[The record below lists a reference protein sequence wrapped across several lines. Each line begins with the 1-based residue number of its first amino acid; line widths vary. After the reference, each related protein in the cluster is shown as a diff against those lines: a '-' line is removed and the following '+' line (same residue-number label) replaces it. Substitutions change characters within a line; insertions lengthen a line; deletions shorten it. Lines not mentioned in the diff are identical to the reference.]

1 METYSA
7 AKPHIADYLRPLA
20 ARKLLIVLAV
30 VLATGG
36 VYAYYAR
43 KPNVYSA
50 TTLVYV
56 KDPGDPVTGEPSPQS
71 TDRSVQ
77 NEATLLYSR
86 ETAAAVAQ
94 AIAYPG
100 TPQQLLDQVSISSRP
115 GEDFVDVS
123 AQAGTAFGAAHIA
136 NAFARHL
143 VTLIN
148 GTVTLR
154 VANALKL
161 SESQLATLPR
171 GLASQ
176 VQRANLLDQI
186 NRLELAQK
194 VPTTAAQQIDAAEVP
209 GAPSAPQPLRNALF
223 ALVLSLVGAIAAAY
237 GLERFDRRLKNPDE
251 VEDAYA
257 TPLLAVVPH
266 ADDPAAMLGHEPALS
281 ADLREPFRVLRTN
294 IDLASLDAPPRTIVV
309 SSAMPG
315 EGKST
320 VVRNLA
326 LAFRETGR
334 RVAVLDLDLRHQ
346 TLAELFGVRG
356 GAGITEVLRRE
367 AELHDVLRQ
376 VGVGVPAV
384 DELLDERIALIE
396 AKSRNGHNGAANGN
410 GAGNGN
416 GAVVDAG
423 GFALVLGGAQ
433 PANPAAVLASDRVR
447 EVLDELRERYDIV
460 LIDTAPVL
468 AVTDTVPLLRY
479 ADAAMFV
486 GRLGVTTR
494 DTAKRLTEFLARM
507 PDLNLLG
514 VVANDLSRLESGA
527 YYGYGYG
534 YGADE
539 PAPPRRRRLRRAPE
553 RPKQLA

>member
-1 METYSA
+1 METYTA

-30 VLATGG
+30 VIATGG

-43 KPNVYSA
+43 KSNVYTA

-71 TDRSVQ
+71 TDRTVQ

-86 ETAAAVAQ
+86 ETAAAVAK

-100 TPQQLLDQVSISSRP
+100 TPQQLLDQVSITSRP
-115 GEDFVDVS
+115 GEDFVNVS
-123 AQAGTAFGAAHIA
+123 VQAGSAFGAAHIA

-148 GTVTLR
+148 GSVELR

-209 GAPSAPQPLRNALF
+209 GAPSAPRPLRNALF
-223 ALVLSLVGAIAAAY
+223 AFVLSLVGAIAAAY

-251 VEDAYA
+251 IEDAYA
-257 TPLLAVVPH
+257 TPLLAVLPH

-294 IDLASLDAPPRTIVV
+294 IDLASLDDPPRTIVV

-334 RVAVLDLDLRHQ
+334 RVVVLDLDLRHQ
-346 TLAELFGVRG
+346 TLAERFAVAG

-367 AELHDVLRQ
+367 AELADVLRP

-384 DELLDERIALIE
+384 DELLGERLALIE
-396 AKSRNGHNGAANGN
+396 AKSRNGHHGSANGN
-410 GAGNGN
+410 GAR
-416 GAVVDAG
+416 AADAS

-447 EVLDELRERYDIV
+447 EVLDELRERYDVV

-514 VVANDLSRLESGA
+514 VVANDLSRLEAGA

-534 YGADE
+534 YGAEE
-539 PAPPRRRRLRRAPE
+539 PMPSRRRRLGRAPE
-553 RPKQLA
+553 RPKQPA

>member
-7 AKPHIADYLRPLA
+7 AKPHVADYLRPLA

-43 KPNVYSA
+43 KPNVYAA

-71 TDRSVQ
+71 TDRTVQ

-86 ETAAAVAQ
+86 ETAAAVAK

-100 TPQQLLDQVSISSRP
+100 TAQQLLDQVSITSRP
-115 GEDFVDVS
+115 GEDFVNVTTR
-123 AQAGTAFGAAHIA
+123 AGTPFGAAHIA

-148 GTVTLR
+148 GSVELR

-186 NRLELAQK
+186 NRLQLAQK

-251 VEDAYA
+251 IEDAYA
-257 TPLLAVVPH
+257 TPLLAVLPH

-346 TLAELFGVRG
+346 TLAERFAVAG
-356 GAGITEVLRRE
+356 GAGITEVLRHE
-367 AELHDVLRQ
+367 AELDDVLRP

-384 DELLDERIALIE
+384 DELLDERLALIE
-396 AKSRNGHNGAANGN
+396 AKSRNGHGGAANGN
-410 GAGNGN
+410 GNGK
-416 GAVVDAG
+416 VVDAS
-423 GFALVLGGAQ
+423 GFALVLGGAR
-433 PANPAAVLASDRVR
+433 PANPAAVLASERVR

-468 AVTDTVPLLRY
+468 AVTDTVPLLRC

-514 VVANDLSRLESGA
+514 VVANDLSRLEAGA

-539 PAPPRRRRLRRAPE
+539 PAPPRRRFVGRAPE
-553 RPKQLA
+553 RSKQPA

>member
-1 METYSA
+1 METYNA
-7 AKPHIADYLRPLA
+7 AKPHLADYLRPLA

-43 KPNVYSA
+43 KPDVYSA

-71 TDRSVQ
+71 TDRTVQ

-86 ETAAAVAQ
+86 ETAAAVAK

-100 TPQQLLDQVSISSRP
+100 TPQQLLDQVSITSRP
-115 GEDFVDVS
+115 GEDFVDVT

-154 VANALKL
+154 VQNALKL

-186 NRLELAQK
+186 NRLQLAQK

-209 GAPSAPQPLRNALF
+209 IAPSAPKPLRNALF
-223 ALVLSLVGAIAAAY
+223 AFVLGLVGAIAAAY

-251 VEDAYA
+251 IEDAYA
-257 TPLLAVVPH
+257 SPLLAVLPH
-266 ADDPAAMLGHEPALS
+266 SEEPVAMLGHEPAL
-281 ADLREPFRVLRTN
+281 APDLREPFRVLRTN
-294 IDLASLDAPPRTIVV
+294 VELASLDAPPRTIVI

-346 TLAELFGVRG
+346 TLAELFDIPDGR
-356 GAGITEVLRRE
+356 GITEVLRRE
-367 AELHDVLRQ
+367 AELEDVLRP

-384 DELLDERIALIE
+384 DELLDERIAAIE
-396 AKSRNGHNGAANGN
+396 AKSRNGHQGQHGAIA
-410 GAGNGN
+410 
-416 GAVVDAG
+416 DAS
-423 GFALVLGGAQ
+423 GFAIILGGAR
-433 PANPAAVLASDRVR
+433 PANPAAVLAAERVR
-447 EVLDELRERYDIV
+447 DVLDELRERYDIV

-479 ADAAMFV
+479 ADATMLV
-486 GRLGVTTR
+486 GRLGLTTR

-514 VVANDLSRLESGA
+514 VVANDLSKLEAGA
-527 YYGYGYG
+527 YGYGYG
-534 YGADE
+534 YGDEE
-539 PAPPRRRRLRRAPE
+539 PARRPRRRVWRAAE
-553 RPKQLA
+553 RPKQLV